1 LTISSLTERSAPPR
15 GKHYLAIVADREP
28 ASIVSLV
35 REILESEPESRVTLV
50 YGNRDSSSVPFRE
63 ELLDLK
69 DRNLARLALLFVM
82 SDEPHEVELLSGRI
96 DRAKV
101 DALLDSWIDAESIDI
116 AFVSGPQDMTEAAL
130 ASLEA
135 HGVARRNIETE
146 GFFVDVRTPPPA
158 AANASALAGEVR
170 ASALLDGRRHEFAI
184 EREGERE
191 TILDAGLRQGLD
203 LPYSCKGGVCSTC
216 RVLLVEGEVDMEIHY
231 ALDDDE
237 IARGFILM
245 CQSYPR
251 SDTIAIDVDAH
262 GQL

>member
-1 LTISSLTERSAPPR
+1 
-15 GKHYLAIVADREP
+15 
-28 ASIVSLV
+28 
-35 REILESEPESRVTLV
+35 LESEAESRVTLV

-69 DRNLARLALLFVM
+69 DRHLARLALLFVM
-82 SDEPHEVELLSGRI
+82 SDEPQDVELLSGRI

-101 DALLDSWIDAESIDI
+101 DALLDSWIDAESIDV
-116 AFVSGPQDMTEAAL
+116 AFVSGPPEITEAAIS
-130 ASLEA
+130 SLIA
-135 HGVARRNIETE
+135 HGVARREIETE
-146 GFFVDVRTPPPA
+146 RFVAGVRTPLLA
-158 AANASALAGEVR
+158 AAKASPLAGEVR
-170 ASALLDGRRHEFAI
+170 AYALLDGRRQEFAI